1 MNQDFVNMPDISRR
15 KTKLISGIGLQIQIY
30 MALAVFY

>member
-1 MNQDFVNMPDISRR
+1 MLDISSR
-15 KTKLISGIGLQIQIY
+15 KTKLISGIGLQILIY